1 MDKDQKSLIHH
12 YLGHPSLFRLK
23 NSCFVAII
31 CPVMFLEYCER
42 KTKNILRYYI
52 FLVQNK

>member
-1 MDKDQKSLIHH
+1 MDEDQKSLIHH
-12 YLGHPSLFRLK
+12 YLGHPSLSRLK
-23 NSCFVAII
+23 NIYFVAII
-31 CPVMFLEYCER
+31 CLVMFPEYYER